1 MTITIVAVPEDL
13 LAKKTARWLSI
24 NAFEFERVDP
34 RVDTLPCVELQVD
47 QRIIR
52 IALGETRALDYAIE
66 ELGKAE
72 IQAKRDGRKLAPI
85 VNRVQKAD

>member
-52 IALGETRALDYAIE
+52 IALGRHERLTMRL
-66 ELGKAE
+66 
-72 IQAKRDGRKLAPI
+72 RNLARRRSRLSATVVSSRPS
-85 VNRVQKAD
+85 